1 MRKTMASLVLQQ
13 YWIARIERWPPQ
25 GHTIGYCATDG
36 IGFARISEWLLGVA
50 ALGVAV
56 STLPARTRLDWA
68 ARHLQMTDYLP
79 VDGLE
84 KRFTSHGRAA
94 FKDITFSVSQGEF
107 VALIGPS
114 GCGKSTLLHIMAGL
128 SHPTAGGV
136 RLQGKAIDEPR
147 PEMMFV
153 LQQYTKSIFPWKTVL
168 QNVLL
173 SVKYR
178 SGASRTAL
186 EKVCLEQLD
195 LVGLRHYPHYYP
207 YQLSGGMQQRVAI
220 ARALA
225 RRPKI
230 LLMDE
235 PFSALDAMMRV
246 ELQDLLLKLW
256 SDLQLTILFVTHDLD
271 EALYLAQRVIL
282 LSASPGT
289 IAEKVEV
296 PLAYPR
302 RQIETRSD
310 QTYLQLRERLYRNM
324 VAQVMAGRAD
334 GP

>member
-1 MRKTMASLVLQQ
+1 MA
-13 YWIARIERWPPQ
+13 
-25 GHTIGYCATDG
+25 
-36 IGFARISEWLLGVA
+36 
-50 ALGVAV
+50 
-56 STLPARTRLDWA
+56 
-68 ARHLQMTDYLP
+68 DYLV
-79 VDGLE
+79 VDRLE

-94 FKDITFSVSQGEF
+94 FRDITFSVGQGEF

-128 SHPTAGGV
+128 SHPTSGAIRLAGE
-136 RLQGKAIDEPR
+136 AISEPR

-153 LQQYTKSIFPWKTVL
+153 FQQYTKSIFPWKTVL
-168 QNVLL
+168 ENVRLG
-173 SVKYR
+173 VKYQ
-178 SGASRTAL
+178 SNLSRQAL
-186 EKVCLEQLD
+186 EKTCLEHLD
-195 LVGLRHYPHYYP
+195 LVGLGRYPHYYP

-235 PFSALDAMMRV
+235 PFSALDAMMRA
-246 ELQDLLLKLW
+246 ELQDLLLELW
-256 SDLQLTILFVTHDLD
+256 SNLRLTVLFVTHDLD

-289 IAEKVEV
+289 IADEVAV
-296 PLAYPR
+296 PLSYPR
-302 RQIETRSD
+302 RQIETRSEAD
-310 QTYLQLRERLYRNM
+310 YLELRERLYRNM
-324 VAQVMAGRAD
+324 VAQVMAGRVN

>member
-1 MRKTMASLVLQQ
+1 MA
-13 YWIARIERWPPQ
+13 
-25 GHTIGYCATDG
+25 
-36 IGFARISEWLLGVA
+36 
-50 ALGVAV
+50 
-56 STLPARTRLDWA
+56 
-68 ARHLQMTDYLP
+68 DYLR

-84 KRFTSHGRAA
+84 KRFTSHGRVA

-128 SHPTAGGV
+128 SEPTAGAV
-136 RLQGKAIDEPR
+136 RLQGEAIDEPR

-153 LQQYTKSIFPWKTVL
+153 FQQYTKSIFPWKTVL

-178 SGASRTAL
+178 SGTSRAAL

>member
-1 MRKTMASLVLQQ
+1 
-13 YWIARIERWPPQ
+13 
-25 GHTIGYCATDG
+25 
-36 IGFARISEWLLGVA
+36 
-50 ALGVAV
+50 
-56 STLPARTRLDWA
+56 
-68 ARHLQMTDYLP
+68 MTDTLQI
-79 VDGLE
+79 DGLE

-94 FKDITFSVSQGEF
+94 FRDISFSVGQGEF

-128 SHPTAGGV
+128 SRPTSGAV
-136 RLQGKAIDEPR
+136 RLAGEEIEAPR

-153 LQQYTKSIFPWKTVL
+153 FQQYTKSIFPWKTVL
-168 QNVLL
+168 ENVLL
-173 SVKYR
+173 GVKYHSTLPR
-178 SGASRTAL
+178 QAL
-186 EKVCLEQLD
+186 EKFCLEQLD

-256 SDLQLTILFVTHDLD
+256 SDLGLTIVFVTHDLD
-271 EALYLAQRVIL
+271 EALYIAQRVIL

-289 IAEKVEV
+289 IAQNIAV
-296 PLAYPR
+296 PLP
-302 RQIETRSD
+302 
-310 QTYLQLRERLYRNM
+310 
-324 VAQVMAGRAD
+324 
-334 GP
+334 

>member
-1 MRKTMASLVLQQ
+1 MTEYLLVD
-13 YWIARIERWPPQ
+13 R
-25 GHTIGYCATDG
+25 
-36 IGFARISEWLLGVA
+36 
-50 ALGVAV
+50 
-56 STLPARTRLDWA
+56 
-68 ARHLQMTDYLP
+68 
-79 VDGLE
+79 LE
-84 KRFTSHGRAA
+84 KRFSSHVRTDTGRAA
-94 FKDITFSVSQGEF
+94 FQDISFAIDQGDF

-128 SHPTAGGV
+128 SQPTSGRVKLHGETVDA
-136 RLQGKAIDEPR
+136 PR
-147 PEMMFV
+147 PGMMFV
-153 LQQYTKSIFPWKTVL
+153 FQQYTKSIFPWKTVL
-168 QNVLL
+168 DNVLL
-173 SVKYR
+173 GVKYQKGVTR
-178 SGASRTAL
+178 DVLHKIGREHL
-186 EKVCLEQLD
+186 EM
-195 LVGLRHYPHYYP
+195 VGLARYPHYYP

-256 SDLQLTILFVTHDLD
+256 SDLKLTVLFVTHDLD

-289 IAEKVEV
+289 IAEDVSV

-310 QTYLQLRERLYRNM
+310 HSYLELRERLYRCM
-324 VAQVMAGRAD
+324 QAQVVAGRAAS
-334 GP
+334 PELMTEQPV

>member
-1 MRKTMASLVLQQ
+1 MTSPFPQQ
-13 YWIARIERWPPQ
+13 HSPQ
-25 GHTIGYCATDG
+25 
-36 IGFARISEWLLGVA
+36 A
-50 ALGVAV
+50 AQR
-56 STLPARTRLDWA
+56 SP
-68 ARHLQMTDYLP
+68 MTDYLV
-79 VDGLE
+79 VDGLA

-94 FKDITFSVSQGEF
+94 FNDITFTVRQGEF
-107 VALIGPS
+107 VAVIGPS

-128 SHPTAGGV
+128 SAPTEGSVLLHGEEV
-136 RLQGKAIDEPR
+136 SGPR

-153 LQQYTKSIFPWKTVL
+153 FQQYTKSIFPWKTVL
-168 QNVLL
+168 ENVLL
-173 SVKYR
+173 GLKYQSSR
-178 SGASRTAL
+178 SRKEL
-186 EKVCLEQLD
+186 EAICLAQLD

-256 SDLQLTILFVTHDLD
+256 SNLQLTVVFVTHDLD
-271 EALYLAQRVIL
+271 EALYLAQRVIM

-302 RQIETRSD
+302 RQIETRSA
-310 QTYLQLRERLYRNM
+310 QSYLELRESLFRAM
-324 VAQVMAGRAD
+324 VTQVMAGRAD
-334 GP
+334 AP

>member
-1 MRKTMASLVLQQ
+1 MAEYLLVD
-13 YWIARIERWPPQ
+13 R
-25 GHTIGYCATDG
+25 
-36 IGFARISEWLLGVA
+36 
-50 ALGVAV
+50 
-56 STLPARTRLDWA
+56 
-68 ARHLQMTDYLP
+68 
-79 VDGLE
+79 LE

-94 FKDITFSVSQGEF
+94 FKDITFSVGQGEF

-128 SHPTAGGV
+128 SRPTSGAV
-136 RLQGKAIDEPR
+136 RLAGEEIDAPR

-153 LQQYTKSIFPWKTVL
+153 FQQYTKSIFPWKTVL
-168 QNVLL
+168 ENVLL
-173 SVKYR
+173 GVKYHSTLAR
-178 SGASRTAL
+178 EAL
-186 EKVCLEQLD
+186 EKFCLEQLD
-195 LVGLRHYPHYYP
+195 LVGLRHYPQYYP

-246 ELQDLLLKLW
+246 ELQDLLLRLW
-256 SDLQLTILFVTHDLD
+256 SDLKLTIVFVTHDLD
-271 EALYLAQRVIL
+271 EALYLAQRVIM

-289 IAEKVEV
+289 IAEEVAV

-302 RQIETRSD
+302 RQIETRSEE
-310 QTYLQLRERLYRNM
+310 TYLALRRRLYRNM
-324 VAQVMAGRAD
+324 EAQVMAGRKD
-334 GP
+334 GA

>member
-1 MRKTMASLVLQQ
+1 
-13 YWIARIERWPPQ
+13 
-25 GHTIGYCATDG
+25 
-36 IGFARISEWLLGVA
+36 
-50 ALGVAV
+50 
-56 STLPARTRLDWA
+56 
-68 ARHLQMTDYLP
+68 MTDYLL

-94 FKDITFSVSQGEF
+94 FKDITFSVRQGEF

-128 SHPTAGGV
+128 SEPTTGAVKLHGETV
-136 RLQGKAIDEPR
+136 TEPR
-147 PEMMFV
+147 SEMMFV
-153 LQQYTKSIFPWKTVL
+153 FQQYTKSIFPWKTVL
-168 QNVLL
+168 DNVMLG
-173 SVKYR
+173 VKYR
-178 SGASRTAL
+178 SNGSRAAL
-186 EKVCLEQLD
+186 EKLCLEQLD
-195 LVGLRHYPHYYP
+195 LVGLGRYPHYYP

-220 ARALA
+220 ARALV

-246 ELQDLLLKLW
+246 ELQDLLLSLW
-256 SDLQLTILFVTHDLD
+256 SDLGLTILFVTHDLD

-289 IAEKVEV
+289 IAETVEV

-302 RQIETRSD
+302 QQIETRSET
-310 QTYLQLRERLYRNM
+310 TYLHLREHLYRNM
-324 VAQVMAGRAD
+324 VAQVMAGRGD
-334 GP
+334 VP